1 MKATKFFR
9 NASFI
14 CIAVAVIGVAL
25 IGPPGICGP
34 TGGLLGSAG
43 YGAGEVIFFA
53 YVIAIPSSVFMRIM
67 LVDFQSA
74 GYGQAFDYKT
84 GRVMNSYS

>member
-9 NASFI
+9 NASLI

-53 YVIAIPSSVFMRIM
+53 YVIAIPSSVLCALCWLIFKVRDT
-67 LVDFQSA
+67 VKRSA
-74 GYGQAFDYKT
+74 TKQAE
-84 GRVMNSYS
+84 